1 MSTNSKLREIFKRW
15 GGGTAFFFTYTH
27 LSHDLCTSLLPAFLP
42 LIKEGLGLSYLQSGF
57 LLSALNVTSGLSQ
70 FPGGWLGDIRT
81 IQIGT
86 DDGCF
91 QIVLPLKDLRHP
103 TETQESV
110 LNGAEK
116 MHPILCPHCLLVAV
130 AGAGQYSHINSILM
144 ASGVKV

>member
-70 FPGGWLGDIRT
+70 FPGGWLGDRLKRSIVIATGLGGITTSTSQNLSR
-81 IQIGT
+81 IQPVSSF
-86 DDGCF
+86 C
-91 QIVLPLKDLRHP
+91 
-103 TETQESV
+103 TQTSREPQLS
-110 LNGAEK
+110 
-116 MHPILCPHCLLVAV
+116 
-130 AGAGQYSHINSILM
+130 
-144 ASGVKV
+144 